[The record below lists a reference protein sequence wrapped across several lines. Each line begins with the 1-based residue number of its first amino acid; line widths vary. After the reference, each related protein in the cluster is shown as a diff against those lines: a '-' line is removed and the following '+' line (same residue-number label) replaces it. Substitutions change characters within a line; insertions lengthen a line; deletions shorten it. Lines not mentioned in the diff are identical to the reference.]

1 MRSGALTSWAALLSL
16 AGAVAAD
23 DNSEALRE
31 IISAAFPSLEI
42 TRIREAQIPGLYEV
56 LSGAEVVYVSA
67 DGRYLLQGELID
79 LQTLTNLSEAQRAAV
94 RAQRLKA
101 VPEADTVNFAPPAG
115 AKHTVYVFT
124 DFTCGY
130 CRLFHRDMAE
140 LNDRGVAVRYLA
152 YPRAGAD
159 SAPFRDMESI
169 WCAADRNAAM
179 TAAKQGEKV
188 AARSCDN
195 PVARQYELGRELG
208 VEGTPAIY
216 LDNGKAI
223 RGYLPPD
230 ELLQFLDS

>member
-1 MRSGALTSWAALLSL
+1 MRSGALTSWVALLSL

-23 DNSEALRE
+23 DNSAALRE
-31 IISAAFPSLEI
+31 TLSAAFPSLEI
-42 TRIREAQIPGLYEV
+42 TRIREARIPGLYEV
-56 LSGAEVVYVSA
+56 MSGAEVVYVSA

-94 RAQRLKA
+94 RAQRLGA
-101 VPEADTVNFAPPAG
+101 VPAAETVNFAPPAG
-115 AKHTVYVFT
+115 AKHTLYVFT
-124 DFTCGY
+124 DITCGY
-130 CRLFHRDMAE
+130 CRRFHQDMAE

-179 TAAKQGEKV
+179 TAAKLGEKV
-188 AARSCDN
+188 APRSCDN

-208 VEGTPAIY
+208 VEGTPALY
-216 LDNGKAI
+216 LEDGSAI
-223 RGYLPPD
+223 RGYVPPD
-230 ELLQFLDS
+230 ELLPLLDG

>member
-1 MRSGALTSWAALLSL
+1 MRSGALTSWVALLSL

-31 IISAAFPSLEI
+31 ILSAAFPSLEI
-42 TRIREAQIPGLYEV
+42 TRIREARIPGLYEV
-56 LSGAEVVYVSA
+56 MSGAEVVYVSA

-79 LQTLTNLSEAQRAAV
+79 LQTLTNLSEAQRAVV
-94 RAQRLKA
+94 RAQLLEA
-101 VPEADTVNFAPPAG
+101 VSEADTVNFAPPAG

-124 DFTCGY
+124 DITCGY
-130 CRLFHRDMAE
+130 CRRFHQDMAE
-140 LNDRGVAVRYLA
+140 LNNRGVVVRYLA

-179 TAAKQGEKV
+179 TAAKLGEKV

-195 PVARQYELGRELG
+195 PVARQYELGRKLG
-208 VEGTPAIY
+208 VAGTPAIY
-216 LDNGKAI
+216 LENGSAL

-230 ELLQFLDS
+230 ELLQILEG